1 MTQDDMEHIIDKEL
15 VTKSEDEFKVWA
27 YVMMQYNLKPGL
39 RKFGARGATAAVDEL
54 TQLHIMDMWTVMD
67 PCKIS

>member
-15 VTKSEDEFKVWA
+15 VMKSEDEFKVWA

-39 RKFGARGATAAVDEL
+39 RKFGVREATAAVDEL
-54 TQLHIMDMWTVMD
+54 TLLL
-67 PCKIS
+67 